1 MSDRPTHNKVG
12 PVLRAG
18 EIADAAIEAVYEDNP
33 EKEVHVEDRT
43 AYVRVELD
51 GECIIRRKT
60 MEEILGRPFQM
71 RELETVLGSF
81 AGRIETTTEAVRFY
95 LTKKL

>member
-1 MSDRPTHNKVG
+1 MHNKVG

-18 EIADAAIEAVYEDNP
+18 EIADAAIEAIYEDNP

-51 GECIIRRKT
+51 GECIIRRET
-60 MEEILGRPFQM
+60 MEQILGRPFQM

-81 AGRIETTTEAVRFY
+81 AGRIETTSEEVRFY

>member
-1 MSDRPTHNKVG
+1 MHNKVG

-18 EIADAAIEAVYEDNP
+18 EIADAAIEAIYEDNP

-51 GECIIRRKT
+51 GECIIRRET
-60 MEEILGRPFQM
+60 MEQILGRPFQM

-81 AGRIETTTEAVRFY
+81 AGRIETTSDQVRFY

>member
-1 MSDRPTHNKVG
+1 M
-12 PVLRAG
+12 LRAG

-33 EKEVHVEDRT
+33 EKVVHVEDRT
-43 AYVRVELD
+43 AYVRVELE
-51 GECIIRRKT
+51 GECIIRRET
-60 MEEILGRPFQM
+60 MEQIPGHPLQM
-71 RELETVLGSF
+71 RELETVPGSF